1 MEYCNLNDS
10 WGLLDGGLSVS
21 AVQHHNGKNMG
32 LFVHYGDR
40 YGSPVNAVPPAL
52 PVPADMVVL
61 QPQDTFVFKLQVLDL
76 DCELRLKTKSVVSKS
91 QGQYK
96 AFCCPKQSWPN

>member
-1 MEYCNLNDS
+1 MNMEYCNLNDS

-32 LFVHYGDR
+32 LFVNYGDR

-52 PVPADMVVL
+52 PELADISHVTQQNTLV
-61 QPQDTFVFKLQVLDL
+61 
-76 DCELRLKTKSVVSKS
+76 
-91 QGQYK
+91 
-96 AFCCPKQSWPN
+96 